1 MAELTLRE
9 RCSKRLA
16 GLKTLREPYESD
28 WREIARHAQPA
39 RSRWLNTEKNK
50 NTRQTNKNIYDSH
63 SIQAFRTLAAGM
75 TSGMSSPSRPWFKL
89 ETYDTDVM
97 DSQAV
102 KEYLTE
108 TERRMYAFLA
118 GTNFYGAARF
128 GYSELGLFGTE
139 ACVML
144 EDRKDGA
151 VCHAL
156 TAGEYWISTG
166 TSVTADTLYRRVPLT
181 VAQAVNS
188 FGKAVSERVMRAYDA
203 SGYDE
208 IVNVFHAIEPN
219 TDREPR
225 RLDARG
231 KPWRSVWWD
240 EDTDAQTT
248 LRVGGF
254 EEQPFWAPRW
264 EVTGSDAW
272 GQSPGMQAL
281 PDMRELQMQCK
292 RKAEATDFHIYPE
305 MVADAKIRLKR
316 IPKAVTSVASFDQTQ
331 VNVPY
336 SIPYQSIAALGAD
349 IERLER
355 KIDVLAYAD
364 LFMAITN
371 MEGVQPR
378 NQEEILSRNEEK
390 MTQLG
395 SVIDN
400 VNKEKLQIAIDRAF
414 GIMERG
420 GLLPEAPEELQGRE
434 LKTEFV
440 SILTQMQ
447 RMVGLGQIERTFAF
461 VGNVMGAFPEAG
473 DKLNV
478 DETIDEY
485 ADRAGTPAKLIR
497 SDEDVAKIRAQRA
510 QQAQMD
516 KMAQMAQPAQQ
527 AADAARLMSETALNG
542 AQLPAAPL

>member
-16 GLKTLREPYESD
+16 GLKTLRDPYEAD

-39 RSRWLNTEKNK
+39 RSRWLNNEKNK

-89 ETYDTDVM
+89 ETYDVDLM

-108 TERRMYAFLA
+108 TERRMIAFLA
-118 GTNFYGAARF
+118 STNFYGAARF
-128 GYSELGLFGTE
+128 GYLELGLFGTE

-144 EDRKDGA
+144 ENRKDGA
-151 VCHAL
+151 VCEAL
-156 TAGEYWISTG
+156 TAGEYWIATG
-166 TSVTADTLYRRVPLT
+166 TERTADTLYRRVPLT
-181 VAQAVNS
+181 VVQAVNS

-203 SGYDE
+203 SRYDE
-208 IVNVFHAIEPN
+208 IVNIFHAIEPN
-219 TDREPR
+219 TDRVR
-225 RLDARG
+225 GRMDAAG

-240 EDTDAQTT
+240 EDTDAQKT

-305 MVADAKIRLKR
+305 IIADAKIRLKR
-316 IPKAVTSVASFDQTQ
+316 IPKATTSVASFDQTQ
-331 VNVPY
+331 VSVPY
-336 SIPYQSIAALGAD
+336 SIPYQAIAALGAD

-371 MEGVQPR
+371 MEGIQPR
-378 NQEEILSRNEEK
+378 NEEEIVSRNEEK

-400 VNKEKLQIAIDRAF
+400 VNKEKLQVAIDRAF
-414 GIMERG
+414 GIMDRG
-420 GLLPEAPEELQGRE
+420 GLLPEAPEELQGQQ
-434 LKTEFV
+434 LKIEFV
-440 SILTQMQ
+440 SILTQML

-497 SDEDVAKIRAQRA
+497 SDEDVAKIRAGRA
-510 QQAQMD
+510 QQKQMEQ
-516 KMAQMAQPAQQ
+516 MAAMAQPAQQ
-527 AADAARLMSETALNG
+527 AADAARLMSEAALNG